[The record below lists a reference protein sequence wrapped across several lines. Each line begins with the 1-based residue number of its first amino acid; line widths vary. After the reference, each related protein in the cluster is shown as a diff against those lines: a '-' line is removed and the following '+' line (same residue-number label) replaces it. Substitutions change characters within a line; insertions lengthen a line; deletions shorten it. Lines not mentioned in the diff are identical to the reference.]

1 MPDIQVRSVEGI
13 MWHYKD
19 TLLHNGLPS
28 NFILLSVMSRARV
41 LVLASNFNL
50 DDLKSTTL
58 DKYGCL
64 P

>member
-50 DDLKSTTL
+50 DDLNSTTF
-58 DKYGCL
+58 
-64 P
+64 